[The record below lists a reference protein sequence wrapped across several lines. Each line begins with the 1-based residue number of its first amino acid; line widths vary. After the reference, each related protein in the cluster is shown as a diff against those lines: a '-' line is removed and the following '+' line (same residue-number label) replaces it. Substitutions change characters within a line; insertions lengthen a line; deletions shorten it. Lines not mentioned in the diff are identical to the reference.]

1 MRGVSSARMRELD
14 RRAQEEFGIPEV
26 LLMEHAGA
34 AVASEGLRLLESGPA
49 RGRVLVLAGSG
60 ANGGDGLVAAR
71 HLDNRGVNV
80 SVVLLADRDRVSG
93 AARTNLKIV
102 ERLSIPLEEILSV
115 PGWRRWRSGRGR
127 GPFRLIVDALLGT
140 GVSGRVREPVCSA
153 IRWVN
158 RQPCPV
164 LSVDLPS
171 GLSADQGT
179 PCGAA
184 VRATATVTCGLPKR
198 GLLRRCAQAWT
209 GRLVVADI
217 SLPRALTR

>member
-1 MRGVSSARMRELD
+1 MREID
-14 RRAQEEFGIPEV
+14 RRAQEEFGIPEI

-34 AVASEGLRLLESGPA
+34 AVAAEALRLLGSRPN
-49 RGRVLVLAGSG
+49 RGRVLVLAGAG

-80 SVVLLADRDRVSG
+80 SVILLADRDRVSG

-102 ERLSIPLEEILSV
+102 ERLSIPLEEISSL
-115 PGWRRWRSGRGR
+115 PGWRRWRSRHGEGV
-127 GPFRLIVDALLGT
+127 FRLIVDALLGT
-140 GVSGRVREPVCSA
+140 GVSGRVREPVRSA
-153 IRWVN
+153 ISWVN
-158 RQPCPV
+158 RQPRAV

-171 GLSADQGT
+171 GLSADTGR

-184 VRATATVTCGLPKR
+184 VRATSTVTCGLPKQ
-198 GLLRRCAQAWT
+198 GLLRTKARAWI

-217 SLPRALTR
+217 SLPRALTQ